1 MADNEGSVFGTLT
14 LLISDIAMLDA
25 AFMIF
30 GNNGGRAALSIGV
43 WPWLILAMASFALFR
58 LFLRRERTLPYA
70 VAFLAGAYVA
80 TVAVLLV
87 FFVDL
92 PSLLSTIVAALFWSI
107 PLWRIYLLTAA
118 PPEFKKLTMRLDIII
133 FVLLFVFLYVVG
145 TGSPYARALP
155 CVISLLLCLTSLII
169 MKTTESGVNEG
180 GKIRGAS
187 VMLAYLLL
195 IGAAITVFILFASA
209 SLGDA
214 IASGAAALL
223 YEIKR
228 FFGLLGRIL
237 IWLISF
243 LPAPDHRGE
252 SPSDIITPPAFEA
265 QGEAD
270 IIYAGPTAFMVIVC
284 VFAAL
289 ALVFLI
295 IAVARYRSSALG
307 GKRLQKTAAIKRRS
321 PRARESFLRQLI
333 SRVKF
338 FGYSILYRNTPQGV
352 FVWLERWGRA
362 HRRGRS
368 QSETQRK
375 YLMRLSA
382 DIPQHEAALLD
393 LADALDASWYGAPAL
408 SRLSRHELIKL
419 RRNVSS
425 VSRGRFRHPV

>member
-30 GNNGGRAALSIGV
+30 GTKGGRATLSIGV
-43 WPWLILAMASFALFR
+43 WPWLMLATASFALFR
-58 LFLRRERTLPYA
+58 LFLRRERKLPHS

-80 TVAVLLV
+80 TVAVLFV

-92 PSLLSTIVAALFWSI
+92 PSLLSTIVAALFWTV
-107 PLWRIYLLTAA
+107 PLWRIYFLTAT
-118 PPEFKKLTMRLDIII
+118 PPAFEKLTMRLDIII
-133 FVLLFVFLYVVG
+133 FVLLFVLLYIVG
-145 TGSPYARALP
+145 TGGTYARALP
-155 CVISLLLCLTSLII
+155 CVISLFLCLASLII
-169 MKTTESGVNEG
+169 MRAAESGVNKG

-187 VMLAYLLL
+187 VMLTFLLL

-228 FFGLLGRIL
+228 FFELLGRFL
-237 IWLISF
+237 VWLVSF
-243 LPAPDHRGE
+243 LPAPDHSAG
-252 SPSDIITPPAFEA
+252 SPLDTMAPPAFEA

-284 VFAAL
+284 AFAAL
-289 ALVFLI
+289 VLVFLI
-295 IAVARYRSSALG
+295 IAVVRYRGSSLG
-307 GKRLQKTAAIKRRS
+307 GKRLKKATAIKRRS

-333 SRVKF
+333 SRVRF

-375 YLMRLSA
+375 YLMRLFA

-393 LADALDASWYGAPAL
+393 LADALDARWYGDPSL
-408 SRLSRHELIKL
+408 SQLSRHELIKL
-419 RRNVSS
+419 RRKLT
-425 VSRGRFRHPV
+425 RGRFPC